1 MVMDISIIFQIA
13 GLGIVIAVINQILSK
28 AGRDDQAMMVN
39 LAGVVVVLY
48 WVLDY
53 IAVLFNSISTI
64 FNL

>member
-1 MVMDISIIFQIA
+1 MDISIIFQIA

>member
-1 MVMDISIIFQIA
+1 MDISIIFQIA

-53 IAVLFNSISTI
+53 IALLFDSISTI